1 MRYYGDIDGERNI
14 SGMMFNVSIMDKFF
28 RQVFWRTSVSR
39 LYCVIPDLT
48 AGMVDTTCGKEI
60 HQMDKQSALVVVDV
74 QIDFCPGG
82 SLAVPGGDAIIP
94 VINRYI
100 EIFRTKGIP
109 VFATRDWH
117 PPVTRHFREFGGL
130 WPPHCVQGSV
140 GARFH
145 PALKLPDDVIVVSKG
160 MDPGRDDY
168 SSFRATLETGSSL
181 QEYLRNA
188 GVTKLYICGLATD
201 YCVRETSLDALGA
214 GLCGDRTEGCRQGCG
229 P

>member
-1 MRYYGDIDGERNI
+1 MNRH
-14 SGMMFNVSIMDKFF
+14 V
-28 RQVFWRTSVSR
+28 
-39 LYCVIPDLT
+39 
-48 AGMVDTTCGKEI
+48 
-60 HQMDKQSALVVVDV
+60 ALIIVDV

-100 EIFRTKGIP
+100 KIFRSRGLP

-117 PPVTRHFREFGGL
+117 PPVTSHFRESGGL

-145 PALKLPDDVIVVSKG
+145 PSLKLPDDVIIVSKG
-160 MDPGRDDY
+160 MDPESDDY
-168 SSFRATLETGSSL
+168 SSFQATLETGSPL

-188 GVTKLYICGLATD
+188 GVTKLFICGLATD
-201 YCVRETSLDALGA
+201 YCVRATSIDALEA
-214 GLCGDRTEGCRQGCG
+214 GLEVTVLKDAIKGVDINAGDSARALEEITKAGALLSDLAGFEKKPRRHANR
-229 P
+229 

>member
-1 MRYYGDIDGERNI
+1 
-14 SGMMFNVSIMDKFF
+14 
-28 RQVFWRTSVSR
+28 
-39 LYCVIPDLT
+39 
-48 AGMVDTTCGKEI
+48 
-60 HQMDKQSALVVVDV
+60 MDKQSSLLVVDV

-100 EIFRTKGIP
+100 EIFRTRGIP
-109 VFATRDWH
+109 VFASRDWH
-117 PPVTRHFREFGGL
+117 PPITGHFREFGGL

-168 SSFRATLETGSSL
+168 SALQATLETGLPL
-181 QEYLRNA
+181 QEYLGNA
-188 GVTKLYICGLATD
+188 GVAKLYICGLATD

-214 GLCGDRTEGCRQGCG
+214 GLSVIVLKDAVKGVDLKAGDSTRALKEITRAGAHLVDLAAIEKEASEGR
-229 P
+229 